1 MKPNLECIRSV
12 MLSLEREL
20 SFTDD
25 GDCLTKNDVSLEL
38 LCELLPEYQK
48 EDIFYSLFNLDQAGY
63 LNISVHWAS
72 DSVYECLVN
81 YMTYDGHEFLNE
93 IRDGKRWNKVK
104 SITTAIR
111 NYSLSAVSSIAE
123 GVTNAAISAF
133 LSKE

>member
-1 MKPNLECIRSV
+1 MVYFGWKGGDEMKLNLECIRSV

-25 GDCLTKNDVSLEL
+25 GDCLTKNDVSLER

-72 DSVYECLVN
+72 DSV
-81 YMTYDGHEFLNE
+81 
-93 IRDGKRWNKVK
+93 
-104 SITTAIR
+104 
-111 NYSLSAVSSIAE
+111 
-123 GVTNAAISAF
+123 
-133 LSKE
+133 

>member
-1 MKPNLECIRSV
+1 MKLNLECIRSV

-25 GDCLTKNDVSLEL
+25 GDCLTKNDVSLER

-63 LNISVHWAS
+63 LNISVHWSS

>member
-1 MKPNLECIRSV
+1 MKLNLECIRSV

>member
-1 MKPNLECIRSV
+1 M
-12 MLSLEREL
+12 
-20 SFTDD
+20 
-25 GDCLTKNDVSLEL
+25 
-38 LCELLPEYQK
+38 
-48 EDIFYSLFNLDQAGY
+48 
-63 LNISVHWAS
+63 NISVHWAS

>member
-1 MKPNLECIRSV
+1 MKLNLECIRSV

-48 EDIFYSLFNLDQAGY
+48 EAIFYSLFNLDQAGY

-111 NYSLSAVSSIAE
+111 NYSLSGVSSIAE